1 MFTPP
6 LAELDPVQI
15 IIVVI
20 AMMGGFF
27 QWLWNL
33 IQQSRSEAE
42 RRRAGP
48 PTVEE
53 NALREDAWKRQPLGE
68 PMQPRQTPARPSPT
82 ATPPPMNDP
91 FSMVRELFEQVKREA
106 MQSQNPPQ
114 PVAPPPI
121 RQRKSATAPRRGS
134 VGTEASAPPY
144 QPSSR
149 RSGGR
154 AEANPSATAAAA
166 AAAPPTARP
175 AAPEPTPAPT
185 VSLTTPAPAW
195 AALLNST
202 AGLQQAFVLSEILG
216 PPKAL
221 QTAADSAA

>member
-48 PTVEE
+48 PTDEE
-53 NALREDAWKRQPLGE
+53 NALREEAWKRQTQGGPT
-68 PMQPRQTPARPSPT
+68 PPRQSPARPSPT

-91 FSMVRELFEQVKREA
+91 FSTVRELFEQVKREA
-106 MQSQNPPQ
+106 MQGQNPPQ
-114 PVAPPPI
+114 PTTPSPM
-121 RQRKSATAPRRGS
+121 RQRKSAAAPPYQSSTRRGS
-134 VGTEASAPPY
+134 V
-144 QPSSR
+144 
-149 RSGGR
+149 R
-154 AEANPSATAAAA
+154 AETSSATTAAAA
-166 AAAPPTARP
+166 VTAPQASRP
-175 AAPEPTPAPT
+175 VTPEPSPAPT
-185 VSLTTPAPAW
+185 VSPTAPAPAW
-195 AALLNST
+195 AALLNSPD
-202 AGLQQAFVLSEILG
+202 GLKQAFVLREILG

>member
-1 MFTPP
+1 MFKPP

-48 PTVEE
+48 PTDEE
-53 NALREDAWKRQPLGE
+53 NALREDAWKRQTQGGPT
-68 PMQPRQTPARPSPT
+68 PPRQSPARPSPT

-91 FSMVRELFEQVKREA
+91 FSTVRELFEQVKREA
-106 MQSQNPPQ
+106 MQGQNPPQ
-114 PVAPPPI
+114 PAAPPPM
-121 RQRKSATAPRRGS
+121 RQRKSASAPRRGS
-134 VGTEASAPPY
+134 IGTEAAAPPY

-149 RSGGR
+149 RGSGR
-154 AEANPSATAAAA
+154 AEASPGATTAAAVT
-166 AAAPPTARP
+166 APQASRP
-175 AAPEPTPAPT
+175 VTPEPSPGQSGPQTA
-185 VSLTTPAPAW
+185 PAPAW
-195 AALLNST
+195 TALLNSP
-202 AGLQQAFVLSEILG
+202 AGLKQAFVLSEILG

>member
-48 PTVEE
+48 PTDEE
-53 NALREDAWKRQPLGE
+53 NALREEAWKRQTQGGPT
-68 PMQPRQTPARPSPT
+68 PPRQSPARPSPT

-91 FSMVRELFEQVKREA
+91 FSTVRELFEQVKREA
-106 MQSQNPPQ
+106 MEAQKPPQ
-114 PVAPPPI
+114 PAAPPPM
-121 RQRKSATAPRRGS
+121 RQRRTASAPRRGT
-134 VGTEASAPPY
+134 VAAEVTAPPY
-144 QPSSR
+144 Q
-149 RSGGR
+149 SGGR
-154 AEANPSATAAAA
+154 KGSVRAEASPAVITEPPVVPSQ
-166 AAAPPTARP
+166 P
-175 AAPEPTPAPT
+175 AAEESAATR
-185 VSLTTPAPAW
+185 TTPPPAW
-195 AALLNST
+195 ATLLNSPD
-202 AGLQQAFVLSEILG
+202 GLKQAFVLREILG

>member
-6 LAELDPVQI
+6 LADLDPVQI

-48 PTVEE
+48 PTDEE
-53 NALREDAWKRQPLGE
+53 KALREDAWKRQTQGGPT
-68 PMQPRQTPARPSPT
+68 PPRPSPARPSPT

-91 FSMVRELFEQVKREA
+91 FSTVRELFEQVKREA
-106 MQSQNPPQ
+106 MQGQNPPQ
-114 PVAPPPI
+114 PAAPPPI
-121 RQRKSATAPRRGS
+121 RQRKSASAPRRGS
-134 VGTEASAPPY
+134 VGTEAAAPPY
-144 QPSSR
+144 QSNAR
-149 RSGGR
+149 RGSGR
-154 AEANPSATAAAA
+154 AETSPSTTTAAAVT
-166 AAAPPTARP
+166 APQASRP
-175 AAPEPTPAPT
+175 VAPEPSPAPT
-185 VSLTTPAPAW
+185 VSPTAPAPAW
-195 AALLNST
+195 AALLNSP
-202 AGLQQAFVLSEILG
+202 AGLKQAFVLSEILG

>member
-48 PTVEE
+48 PTDEE
-53 NALREDAWKRQPLGE
+53 KALREDAWKRQTQGGPT
-68 PMQPRQTPARPSPT
+68 PPRQSPARPSPT

-91 FSMVRELFEQVKREA
+91 FSTVRELFEQVKREA
-106 MQSQNPPQ
+106 MQGQNPPQ
-114 PVAPPPI
+114 PAAPPPM
-121 RQRKSATAPRRGS
+121 RQRKSASATRRGT
-134 VGTEASAPPY
+134 VAAEVTAPPY
-144 QPSSR
+144 QPGAR
-149 RSGGR
+149 RGSVR
-154 AEANPSATAAAA
+154 AETSTAVVTEPPVIPTQPAAAE
-166 AAAPPTARP
+166 PTASR
-175 AAPEPTPAPT
+175 
-185 VSLTTPAPAW
+185 TTPPPAW
-195 AALLNST
+195 ATLLNSP
-202 AGLQQAFVLSEILG
+202 AGLKQAFVLREILG

-221 QTAADSAA
+221 QTATDSAA

>member
-33 IQQSRSEAE
+33 IQQSRNEAE

-48 PTVEE
+48 PTDEE
-53 NALREDAWKRQPLGE
+53 NVLREDAWKRQTQGGP
-68 PMQPRQTPARPSPT
+68 TPPRPSPT

-91 FSMVRELFEQVKREA
+91 FSTVRELFEQVKREA
-106 MQSQNPPQ
+106 LEGQKPPH
-114 PVAPPPI
+114 PAAPPPM
-121 RQRKSATAPRRGS
+121 RQRRTASAPRRGT
-134 VGTEASAPPY
+134 VVAEVAAPPY
-144 QPSSR
+144 Q
-149 RSGGR
+149 SGGR
-154 AEANPSATAAAA
+154 RGSVRAETSPATVPAATATAAQASRPA
-166 AAAPPTARP
+166 EPEPSPSQPGPQAAPP
-175 AAPEPTPAPT
+175 
-185 VSLTTPAPAW
+185 PAW
-195 AALLNST
+195 TALLNSP
-202 AGLQQAFVLSEILG
+202 AGLKQAFVLREILG